1 MRLVHREQHPEYENP
16 QLLAMMWR
24 QRCEEGLRFAVSFQ
38 PLVALNKAQ
47 VSKGSESALLESEH
61 ISRILGSF
69 TGLEII
75 PCKWLVAELIL
86 AVCAKGMSA
95 CKKEKNKMLITDL
108 QRTQFFKN
116 GVLVVAGSQLIY
128 WIRINLS
135 LSSSLQLAT
144 GSAQTLGMLQKW
156 EEWFLNLIDKNIE
169 APDYEL
175 ANVLFPQEDN
185 QEAVLEKIGSEPENW
200 FLFLVLGLIEISP
213 RLNSIINQI
222 VDKVPKQPV
231 KKPARKGLTQKKVLK
246 EKGSLKR

>member
-1 MRLVHREQHPEYENP
+1 
-16 QLLAMMWR
+16 
-24 QRCEEGLRFAVSFQ
+24 
-38 PLVALNKAQ
+38 
-47 VSKGSESALLESEH
+47 
-61 ISRILGSF
+61 
-69 TGLEII
+69 
-75 PCKWLVAELIL
+75 
-86 AVCAKGMSA
+86 
-95 CKKEKNKMLITDL
+95 MLITDL